1 MKKKEAPKW
10 LRWANLG
17 LVILV
22 FIAIWSDYKDCRQW
36 FNWGAYGEATWA
48 EILNGR
54 LFVWAI
60 WAFIGAINLYN
71 FIIRTWNKNNDKKIR
86 LVENLFILAVLLAWI
101 CLPLAAPIHS
111 AYQGIWVIV
120 LLVLFVLVGRS
131 WVITYLE

>member
-10 LRWANLG
+10 FRWANLG

-22 FIAIWSDYKDCRQW
+22 FIAIWSDYKDCWQW
-36 FNWGAYGEATWA
+36 FNRGAYGEATWA

-60 WAFIGAINLYN
+60 WVFIGAINLYN
-71 FIIRTWNKNNDKKIR
+71 FIIRTWNKNNDKNIR
-86 LVENLFILAVLLAWI
+86 LVENLFILAVLLAWT
-101 CLPLAAPIHS
+101 CLPLAVSIHS

-120 LLVLFVLVGRS
+120 LLILFVLVGRS
-131 WVITYLE
+131 WVTTYLE